1 MPQSRRRSSFDSLMA
16 SMDVSIPQEPNSI
29 PYTHSA
35 PHLDEANNEPTTRSV
50 DRVRTHAEVD
60 ASRTRSAAPGEGYT
74 MRVAMSNQLVNDQF
88 PYLHK
93 GKQR

>member
-1 MPQSRRRSSFDSLMA
+1 MPQSRRRSSFDAMVM
-16 SMDVSIPQEPNSI
+16 SMGPSIPQEPNSI

-50 DRVRTHAEVD
+50 DRVRTHAEVE
-60 ASRTRSAAPGEGYT
+60 ASRSRSASLGEGYT
-74 MRVAMSNQLVNDQF
+74 MRVPMTNQEVNDQF
-88 PYLHK
+88 PYLPK